1 MRRRASRRLGR
12 ILMLAGLVAASAGA
26 VAQEKKDGFGL
37 GIGALGDGKEPVTVT
52 SDRLEFDYKKNVVV
66 YSGSVNA
73 EQGDLKIKSDELR
86 ITLKPRSEPEQKP
99 EGDAPDG
106 AEARA
111 AENVDEE
118 SARVQEIVASGNVR
132 IDQGGRWAVGGKAV
146 FDQEARTFVLTDHP
160 VLHEGPNEVAGDR
173 VVVYLD
179 EDRSV
184 VEGDRTR
191 VKAVLYPGSDEAK
204 GKKKAKP

>member
-1 MRRRASRRLGR
+1 MSRKAPRRFGRTLLLAAFVAS
-12 ILMLAGLVAASAGA
+12 SAGA
-26 VAQEKKDGFGL
+26 VAQEKEADGFGL
-37 GIGALGDGKEPVTVT
+37 GFGGLGDGKEPVTVT

-66 YSGSVNA
+66 YSGTVHA
-73 EQGDLKIKSDELR
+73 EQGDVKIESDELR
-86 ITLKPRSEPEQKP
+86 ITLKPTDRRKP

-106 AEARA
+106 PDAGA
-111 AENVDEE
+111 AEGVGE

-160 VLHEGPNEVAGDR
+160 VLHEGPNQVAGDR

-191 VKAVLYPGSDEAK
+191 VKAVLYPKGDEAK
-204 GKKKAKP
+204 GKKAKP

>member
-1 MRRRASRRLGR
+1 
-12 ILMLAGLVAASAGA
+12 MLAAFVAASAGA
-26 VAQEKKDGFGL
+26 VAQEKKKDGFGL
-37 GIGALGDGKEPVTVT
+37 GIGALGDGKQPVTVT

-66 YSGSVNA
+66 YSGSVAA

-86 ITLKPRSEPEQKP
+86 ITLEPTGEPKQKP
-99 EGDAPDG
+99 EGDAPEG
-106 AEARA
+106 AEARD
-111 AENVDEE
+111 AEGVDEE
-118 SARVQEIVASGNVR
+118 SARVEEIVASGNVR

-146 FDQEARTFVLTDHP
+146 FDQRARTFVLTDHP

-191 VKAVLYPGSDEAK
+191 VKSVLYPGSDEAK
-204 GKKKAKP
+204 GKGKKAKP

>member
-12 ILMLAGLVAASAGA
+12 ILVLAVSVAASAGA
-26 VAQEKKDGFGL
+26 TAQEKKDGFGL
-37 GIGALGDGKEPVTVT
+37 GLGALGDGKEPVTVT
-52 SDRLEFDYKKNVVV
+52 SDRLEFDYRNNVVV

-86 ITLKPRSEPEQKP
+86 ITLKPNDEEKA
-99 EGDAPDG
+99 EGDAPD
-106 AEARA
+106 A
-111 AENVDEE
+111 VDEE

-132 IDQGGRWAVGGKAV
+132 IDQAGRWAVGGKAV
-146 FDQEARTFVLTDHP
+146 FDQRARTFVLTDHP

-204 GKKKAKP
+204 GKKAKP